1 MTRTSR
7 EGRFQIFVSALLMT
21 SAIPAMAGGKGSI
34 PFIR

>member
-1 MTRTSR
+1 MTRSNN

-21 SAIPAMAGGKGSI
+21 SAIPAMAAGKGSI